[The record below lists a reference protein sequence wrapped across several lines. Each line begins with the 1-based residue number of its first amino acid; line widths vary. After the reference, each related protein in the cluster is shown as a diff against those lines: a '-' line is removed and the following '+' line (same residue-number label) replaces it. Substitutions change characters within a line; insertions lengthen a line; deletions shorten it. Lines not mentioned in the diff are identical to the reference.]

1 MTGPDIGKIDAVL
14 TFWLVDHDFNDW
26 FKKND
31 DFDAAIRYRFAA
43 DVDAASRGDYDAWQ
57 DTADGALALIILLD
71 QMPRNLFR
79 GQARTYATDAKA
91 VEIARKAIEAGFDLQ
106 QPKERRLFYY
116 MPFEHCEDLDDQELC
131 LQLMAERIGD
141 DNYVHYATLHRDIIA
156 RFGRFP
162 HRNAVLGR
170 PSTDEE
176 LAFLQE
182 PNSSF

>member
-1 MTGPDIGKIDAVL
+1 MTVSDSGKVADIL
-14 TFWLVDHDFNDW
+14 QFWLVDHGFDDW

-31 DFDAAIRYRFAA
+31 AFDAAIRDRFSG
-43 DVDAASRGDYDAWQ
+43 DVEAASRGDYDHWQ
-57 DTADGALALIILLD
+57 QDADGALALIILLD

-79 GQARTYATDAKA
+79 GDPRAFATDAKA
-91 VEIARKAIEAGFDLQ
+91 TEAARRAIASGFDMQ
-106 QPKERRLFYY
+106 QPVDRRLFYY

-131 LQLMAERIGD
+131 IKLMAERIGD
-141 DNYVHYATLHRDIIA
+141 AEFVRYAEMHRDIIA

-170 PSTDEE
+170 PSTEEE
-176 LAFLQE
+176 LAFLKE